1 MKSPIRGVRRKVA
14 AAIAVA
20 VVASLGTVA
29 PSSAAKVSAPVR
41 GGELKV
47 GVFDQ
52 FAGFCMADNNA
63 NSALFA
69 VRSMYETWVEQRAD
83 GKIVPY
89 LLKSFTPS
97 ADFKTWT
104 LTVRD
109 GITFHDGSPV
119 NAQALVLNL
128 EALRGSLF
136 INGLLGRTPSAPNP
150 STAGAF
156 TSNIASVTATSP
168 MTVVI
173 GLVRPA
179 TDFPETLYG
188 SGRFV
193 ARSAAQITGG
203 KCSTTV
209 IGTGPFKLTSFN
221 PNELRVEKNP
231 TYWRKDANGQAL
243 PYLDKITFT
252 FLVDAKPRESG
263 VKNGSL
269 DMAMFSSAGESR
281 TMGALQKNGKLT
293 SLISPPDYYPLIWF
307 NNRVAPFND
316 RNARLAFSHALDHA
330 RYVKVR
336 QAGLPGVRVPDS
348 IVGPNSIM
356 YTKRGFA
363 EFNLNGA
370 KDYVAKWKAA
380 NPGKELE
387 FSFPYTSGSTD
398 SLANA
403 TLIKQMV
410 EAAGMK
416 MNLLPQTTA
425 ELITKAFPQQYQV
438 MSLTLAEGT
447 GTAFT
452 LPFLVSDNSWGNP
465 TNPFNAAAAATGNRA
480 LAAVPRI
487 LNLANITDPG
497 LETLL
502 SDARATNS
510 PAAKR
515 RLYQSATQRVQS
527 EAYVATVG
535 YTQYALVYGKN
546 VQGVNQLGLT
556 SGGNRR
562 SVTNFGID
570 LTSVYKSK

>member
-20 VVASLGTVA
+20 LVASLGSVA

-52 FAGFCMADNNA
+52 FIGFCMADNNA

-89 LLKSFTPS
+89 LLRNMTPS

-128 EALRGSLF
+128 EALRGTLF
-136 INGLLGRTPSAPNP
+136 INGLLGRTPATPSP

-156 TSNIASVTATSP
+156 TGNIASVTATGP
-168 MTVVI
+168 MTVVVT
-173 GLVRPA
+173 LVKAA
-179 TDFPETLYG
+179 TDFPENLYG

-193 ARSAAQITGG
+193 ARGAAQLTGG

-209 IGTGPFKLTSFN
+209 VGTGPFKLTSFN
-221 PNELRVEKNP
+221 ANQLVVEKNP
-231 TYWRKDANGQAL
+231 TYWRKDASGQAL

-252 FLVDAKPRESG
+252 YLVDAKPRESG

-281 TMGALQKNGKLT
+281 VMGALQKNSKVT
-293 SLISPPDYYPLIWF
+293 SLISQPDYYPFIWF
-307 NNRVAPFND
+307 NNRIAPFND

-336 QAGLPGVRVPDS
+336 QAGLAGAVVPDS

-356 YTKRGFA
+356 YTNKGFA
-363 EFNLNGA
+363 KFNLNGA

-387 FSFPYTSGSTD
+387 FSFPYTAGSTD
-398 SLANA
+398 SLANV

-425 ELITKAFPQQYQV
+425 EIITKALPQTYQV

-452 LPFLVSDNSWGNP
+452 LPFLVSDNTFGNAA
-465 TNPFNAAAAATGNRA
+465 NPFNAAARATGNLA

-487 LNLANITDPG
+487 LNLANINDPG

-502 SDARATNS
+502 VDARATNS

-515 RLYQSATQRVQS
+515 RLYQQATQRVQS

-535 YTQYALVYGKN
+535 YTQYGLVYSKK

-556 SGGNRR
+556 SGGKRR
-562 SVTNFGID
+562 QVTNFGID
-570 LTSVYKSK
+570 LTAVYKTR

>member
-14 AAIAVA
+14 TAIAVA

-52 FAGFCMADNNA
+52 FVGMCMADNNA

-69 VRSMYETWVEQRAD
+69 IRSMYETWVEQRAD
-83 GKIVPY
+83 GKVVPY
-89 LLKSFTPS
+89 LLQSMTPS

-119 NAQALVLNL
+119 NAQALVINL

-136 INGLLGRTPSAPNP
+136 INGLLGRTPATPSP

-156 TSNIASVTATSP
+156 TGNIASVTATGP
-168 MTVVI
+168 MSVVVT
-173 GLVRPA
+173 LVRPA
-179 TDFPETLYG
+179 TDFPENLYG

-193 ARSAAQITGG
+193 ARGVAQLTGG

-209 IGTGPFKLTSFN
+209 VGTGPFKLTSFN
-221 PNELRVEKNP
+221 LNELVVEKNP
-231 TYWRKDANGQAL
+231 TYWRKDGSGQAL

-252 FLVDAKPRESG
+252 YLVDAKPRESG

-269 DMAMFSSAGESR
+269 DMAMFSSATESR
-281 TMGALQKNGKLT
+281 TMGALSKNKNLT
-293 SLISPPDYYPLIWF
+293 SLISGPDYYPFIWF
-307 NNRVAPFND
+307 NNRIAPFND
-316 RNARLAFSHALDHA
+316 RNARLAFAHALDRA
-330 RYVKVR
+330 RFVKVR
-336 QAGLPGVRVPDS
+336 QAGLPGAVVPDS

-356 YTKRGFA
+356 YTKRGFTA
-363 EFNLNGA
+363 FNLDGA
-370 KDYVAKWKAA
+370 KNYVAQWKAA

-387 FSFPYTSGSTD
+387 FSFPYTAGSTD
-398 SLANA
+398 SLANV

-425 ELITKAFPQQYQV
+425 EIIAKALPQTYQV
-438 MSLTLAEGT
+438 MSLTLAEGV

-452 LPFLVSDNSWGNP
+452 LPFLVRDNTWGNAA
-465 TNPFNAAAAATGNRA
+465 NPFNAAARATGNLA
-480 LAAVPRI
+480 LAAVPGI
-487 LNLANITDPG
+487 LNLANINDPG

-510 PAAKR
+510 PKQKR
-515 RLYQSATQRVQS
+515 ELYQSATQRVQS
-527 EAYVATVG
+527 EAYVTTVG
-535 YTQYALVYGKN
+535 YTQYGLVFGKK

-556 SGGNRR
+556 SGGSRR
-562 SVTNFGID
+562 PVTNFGID
-570 LTSVYKSK
+570 LTAVYKSK

>member
-1 MKSPIRGVRRKVA
+1 
-14 AAIAVA
+14 
-20 VVASLGTVA
+20 
-29 PSSAAKVSAPVR
+29 
-41 GGELKV
+41 
-47 GVFDQ
+47 
-52 FAGFCMADNNA
+52 
-63 NSALFA
+63 
-69 VRSMYETWVEQRAD
+69 
-83 GKIVPY
+83 
-89 LLKSFTPS
+89 
-97 ADFKTWT
+97 
-104 LTVRD
+104 
-109 GITFHDGSPV
+109 
-119 NAQALVLNL
+119 
-128 EALRGSLF
+128 
-136 INGLLGRTPSAPNP
+136 
-150 STAGAF
+150 
-156 TSNIASVTATSP
+156 
-168 MTVVI
+168 
-173 GLVRPA
+173 
-179 TDFPETLYG
+179 
-188 SGRFV
+188 
-193 ARSAAQITGG
+193 
-203 KCSTTV
+203 
-209 IGTGPFKLTSFN
+209 
-221 PNELRVEKNP
+221 
-231 TYWRKDANGQAL
+231 
-243 PYLDKITFT
+243 
-252 FLVDAKPRESG
+252 
-263 VKNGSL
+263 
-269 DMAMFSSAGESR
+269 
-281 TMGALQKNGKLT
+281 
-293 SLISPPDYYPLIWF
+293 
-307 NNRVAPFND
+307 
-316 RNARLAFSHALDHA
+316 
-330 RYVKVR
+330 VKVR

-535 YTQYALVYGKN
+535 YTQYGLVYGKN